1 MAINNHTGM
10 QSNEPLIERR
20 GSRRWRW
27 FVPGLGVKRYVLI
40 LSLGLLVLVVG
51 FAQFSRMGPANRFFN
66 GIVIALSEVS
76 RGGKLPLWTLGV
88 GLTTLGAVM
97 VILGVIG
104 LNRSILRAMGS
115 APEETLDR
123 MFVARAL
130 HLGPRIV
137 AIGGGTGLSNLLA
150 GLKRYSANLT
160 GIVAVTDD
168 GGSSGRLR
176 EMLGMPAPGDL
187 TDCFAALSDSP
198 VLANL
203 LTHRFERGAGLEG
216 HTFGNLLLAT
226 LSEQRGFA
234 QATLAVNEILN
245 VRGSVIPATSQA
257 VVLLSELSD
266 GRVVRGE
273 SALRLEKREQRVVR
287 ARLEPAN
294 PPAMLA
300 ALEAIG
306 DAELIVIGP
315 GSLYTSIIPPILVP
329 EVAAAIRASS
339 ARVAYV
345 ANIMT
350 EAGETDGMNALDHVR
365 ALEAH
370 LGRLPDV
377 IVVNDSVIPLAT
389 LDRYRLELAEV
400 ALVGTAELERAGIEV
415 YPASLAVDG
424 KAQHD
429 PRVLALAL
437 VRLLAERRGGKGFAW
452 MVAGFA
458 KRLVRQ

>member
-1 MAINNHTGM
+1 VAVSV
-10 QSNEPLIERR
+10 QPVVRR
-20 GSRRWRW
+20 GARRWRW
-27 FVPGLGVKRYVLI
+27 FVPGLGVKRYVLLLSFGLMI
-40 LSLGLLVLVVG
+40 LAVG
-51 FAQFSRMGPANRFFN
+51 FTQFARMGPASRFFN
-66 GIVIALSEVS
+66 GLVIALSEVS
-76 RGGKLPLWTLGV
+76 RGGKMPLWTLGV

-97 VILGVIG
+97 VSLGVVG
-104 LNRSILRAMGS
+104 LNRSILRAMGT
-115 APEETLDR
+115 APEDTLDR

-187 TDCFAALSDSP
+187 TDCYAALSDSP
-198 VLANL
+198 ILANL

-226 LSEQRGFA
+226 LSEERGFA

-245 VRGSVIPATSQA
+245 VRGSVVPATSQA

-294 PPAMLA
+294 PPAMMA

-315 GSLYTSIIPPILVP
+315 GSLYTSVIPPLLVP
-329 EVAAAIRASS
+329 EVAAAIRTSG

-350 EAGETDGMNALDHVR
+350 EAGETDHMNALEHVL

-370 LGRLPDV
+370 LGRKPDV
-377 IVVNDSVIPLAT
+377 IVVNDSPIPLET
-389 LDRYRLELAEV
+389 LERYRLEQAEV
-400 ALVGTAELERAGIEV
+400 VQVGRADLERAGVEV
-415 YPASLAVDG
+415 YPSSLAVDG
-424 KAQHD
+424 SAQHD

-437 VRLLAERRGGKGFAW
+437 VRLLAERRGGKGLAW
-452 MVAGFA
+452 MLTSFA
-458 KRLVRQ
+458 KRFGRT